1 MAIMLGSCRRVDFRL
16 VAEMAYAARLAVDD
30 RVCVTYSARLGY
42 PRRMLATALGT
53 TL

>member
-1 MAIMLGSCRRVDFRL
+1 MAIMLGFCRRVDFRL
-16 VAEMAYAARLAVDD
+16 VGEMGYGARLAVEEG
-30 RVCVTYSARLGY
+30 VCVTYSARLGY